1 MQVAGLQAATAYDVY
16 LLPAAASASRRRR
29 LHALGSDAAFAS
41 AYATRVQVTTGAATA
56 PTAVVSSDTGAMVSA
71 NPFNVT
77 ISWDREVCAQPRRE
91 RERCAQPRR
100 ERERCAQPRRE
111 RERCG
116 QCEREL
122 RWGCWW
128 GGGTPSGACEPE
140 YPLERIAGLLQR
152 GDTRDDRHGQRG
164 ELENQARGSDGNR
177 PEES

>member
-91 RERCAQPRR
+91 RERDVD
-100 ERERCAQPRRE
+100 
-111 RERCG
+111 
-116 QCEREL
+116 
-122 RWGCWW
+122 
-128 GGGTPSGACEPE
+128 S
-140 YPLERIAGLLQR
+140 
-152 GDTRDDRHGQRG
+152 
-164 ELENQARGSDGNR
+164 ARGSCGGVAGGVAAHPAAR
-177 PEES
+177 VSPSIRWRGSRGCYSVETPGTIGMVSGGS